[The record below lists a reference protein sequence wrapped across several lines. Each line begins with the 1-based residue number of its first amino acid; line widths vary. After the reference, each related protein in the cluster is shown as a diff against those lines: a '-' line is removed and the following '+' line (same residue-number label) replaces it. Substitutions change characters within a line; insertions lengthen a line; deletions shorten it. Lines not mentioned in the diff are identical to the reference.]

1 VSMNL
6 DEAVKRLY
14 DIRDQRE
21 KEFRMV
27 TRAAEGTPSLAEY
40 QERLRFEVEAV
51 NLAIIFLKEE
61 RDKANAKQKS

>member
-21 KEFRMV
+21 KEFRLV

>member
-1 VSMNL
+1 MSMNL